1 MANKRPFIS
10 VIVCTLNRTADLIRT
25 LSYFV
30 DEEDY
35 APFEVIVIDQSDKLD
50 PVLLKLIE
58 LNADRFRLSRRD
70 EKSLPK
76 SRNVGIRLARGSILV
91 FVDDD
96 VEIMPGFLN
105 AHAAALSDAKIWGST
120 GPVFTPGTSPN
131 LVTAESLT
139 AIELQEMGA
148 CQVVRSDVDF
158 PYEPSYLYGCNMAVR
173 RDAFEKVGLFNEIL
187 EIVCDDAEISGRI
200 RWKGG
205 HLRYTPHARLIHH
218 QRAEGGTRNDP
229 KRSPEWIR
237 KYVRSG
243 IFWAREVGASPLRA
257 TWRLARAFVFCR
269 RPLGMIPFIGFCRG
283 VFEGHREY
291 VRQGRP
297 RPDNRQPYPSM

>member
-1 MANKRPFIS
+1 MANERPFIS

-139 AIELQEMGA
+139 AIELRNWIAKELRANLQ
-148 CQVVRSDVDF
+148 
-158 PYEPSYLYGCNMAVR
+158 
-173 RDAFEKVGLFNEIL
+173 IL
-187 EIVCDDAEISGRI
+187 ELLSSGTINDLAGLIVQ
-200 RWKGG
+200 K
-205 HLRYTPHARLIHH
+205 ART
-218 QRAEGGTRNDP
+218 A
-229 KRSPEWIR
+229 
-237 KYVRSG
+237 
-243 IFWAREVGASPLRA
+243 
-257 TWRLARAFVFCR
+257 
-269 RPLGMIPFIGFCRG
+269 
-283 VFEGHREY
+283 
-291 VRQGRP
+291 
-297 RPDNRQPYPSM
+297 